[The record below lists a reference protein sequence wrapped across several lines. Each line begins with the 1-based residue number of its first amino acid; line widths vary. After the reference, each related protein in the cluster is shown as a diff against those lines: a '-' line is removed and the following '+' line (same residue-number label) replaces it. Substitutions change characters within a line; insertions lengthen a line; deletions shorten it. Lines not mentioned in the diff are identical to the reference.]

1 MKIAELRNGL
11 SDLQRM
17 LESFGVGKQAKELE
31 ALTQSLAEF
40 DELTVPELVK
50 RIKEVSAAAKATTP
64 KPLDE
69 VAIEDALALLN
80 SHSYQADDF
89 DKAVDEALSDKR
101 LKKGEMVELARRFGG
116 STPTKTTKAAVA
128 SFLKERRL
136 EMRRQSG
143 LGSTIDRM
151 LGRTGT

>member
-11 SDLQRM
+11 GDLQRM
-17 LESFGVGKQAKELE
+17 LSSFGVGKQAKELE
-31 ALTQSLAEF
+31 SLIVALAEF
-40 DELTVPELVK
+40 DDLTVPELVK
-50 RIKEVSAAAKATTP
+50 RIKEISAARKAATP

-69 VAIEDALALLN
+69 EAIESGLEQLN
-80 SHSYQADDF
+80 AHSYQADDF
-89 DKAVDEALSDKR
+89 EKVVNEVLSDKR

-116 STPTKTTKAAVA
+116 ADPTKTTKAGVA
-128 SFLKERRL
+128 AFLKDRRL

-151 LGRTGT
+151 LGRTGS